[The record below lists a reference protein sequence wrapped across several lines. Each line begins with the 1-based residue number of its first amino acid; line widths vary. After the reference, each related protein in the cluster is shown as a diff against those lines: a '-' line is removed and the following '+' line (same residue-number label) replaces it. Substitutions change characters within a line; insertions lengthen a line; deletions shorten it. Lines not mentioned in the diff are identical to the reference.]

1 MKSLYAGLMVVCT
14 LFGQSV
20 VCAADA
26 AGSAQV
32 ELEKEI
38 KMLEA
43 QEVQAVLAHDAAALE
58 RLWDKAY
65 VVHNPQ
71 GRIVP
76 ASGSVMDRPVLQSA
90 RASFTRDV
98 ESIVANGDVV
108 FSMGSETVTDS
119 KASEVIKRRYTN
131 TWMRKDGAWKMVA
144 RHANQICGKE

>member
-1 MKSLYAGLMVVCT
+1 M
-14 LFGQSV
+14 
-20 VCAADA
+20 
-26 AGSAQV
+26 
-32 ELEKEI
+32 
-38 KMLEA
+38 
-43 QEVQAVLAHDAAALE
+43 LAHDAAALE